1 MHGGGIIASMRFSL
15 QAVVQR
21 GETLWADLSRFP
33 WRTTVATLRERFH
46 EDRLG
51 LTASSLTFTTLL
63 ALVPFVTVALAVFT
77 VFPIFDTLQGGL
89 QRWLVE
95 SLVPE
100 TIARQVL
107 GYLTQFAAQAS
118 GLGTAGFSFLLITA
132 LMLILTID
140 RTLNNIWRVRRLRP
154 LGQRV
159 FIYWAALTLGP
170 LLLGASLALRSYVMS
185 ASRGLVQTLPNS
197 ARLLFDSL
205 EFFVLAAG
213 MAGLFHYVPNTRV
226 LWRHAWVG
234 GFFVAI
240 GIEGAKKILA
250 LYLSAVPTYSVLYGA
265 FATLPILLVW
275 MYVAWVIVLLGA
287 VVTAYLPSLLAGG
300 ARRASGPG
308 WKVQWAGEVLQ
319 QLAAARVERARG
331 LRVSELAQRMRVDV
345 LTLTSVLVELVSLGW
360 IALVSDPSEMAGLD
374 VAPDPRYVLWVDPA
388 ATALEPLLQQLLLE
402 RAPSLEPLWH
412 QAPLATLTLADVLLK
427 K

>member
-21 GETLWADLSRFP
+21 CEALWADLFHFP
-33 WRTTVATLRERFH
+33 WATTVATLRERFH

-51 LTASSLTFTTLL
+51 LTASSLT
-63 ALVPFVTVALAVFT
+63 FT

-100 TIARQVL
+100 TISRQVL

-118 GLGTAGFSFLLITA
+118 SLGATGFSFLLVTA

-170 LLLGASLALRSYVMS
+170 LVLGASLALSSYVMS
-185 ASRGLVQTLPNS
+185 ASRGVVQALPDS
-197 ARLLFDSL
+197 ARLLFDSI
-205 EFFVLAAG
+205 EFFVLATG
-213 MAGLFHYVPNTRV
+213 MAALFHYVPNTRV

-250 LYLSAVPTYSVLYGA
+250 LYLSVVPTYSVLYGA

-287 VVTAYLPSLLAGG
+287 VVTAYLPSLLAGV

-308 WKVQWAGEVLQ
+308 WKFQWAVEVLQ
-319 QLAAARVERARG
+319 HLAAARVDPARG
-331 LRVSELAQRMRVDV
+331 LRVSELAQQLRVDV
-345 LTLTSVLVELVSLGW
+345 LTLTPVLVELVSLGW

-374 VAPDPRYVLWVDPA
+374 AAPDPRYVLWVDPA
-388 ATALEPLLQQLLLE
+388 ATALEPLLRQLLLG
-402 RAPSLEPLWH
+402 RAPSLEPLWR